1 MTYLNIASAELMS
14 VTNNSSDKKADTNRT
29 DGEVFFSTSDV
40 AVVATQLRAA
50 NTEYEALFS
59 NLGTQIYSTIRR
71 TASAADKYSIT
82 LQYITDAITAF
93 GQSFPD
99 NQKLACNKGC
109 HYCCYFPI
117 DTSQQVIDNL
127 VTHLKNNYC
136 EDEIET
142 LKEALRENITAR
154 KAPLYRAPCPFLD
167 SANACSIYHLRPLSC
182 RWFSSPDATLCEQSI
197 SDGRAIQ
204 QHPIHTRI
212 YQAASTAL
220 LADQKNATGSDQQLA
235 FIPTLLAQL

>member
-1 MTYLNIASAELMS
+1 MTSLNMASTEFIS
-14 VTNNSSDKKADTNRT
+14 VGNNMSDKTADTNKP

-59 NLGTQIYSTIRR
+59 NLGTQIYSTIRH

-99 NQKLACNKGC
+99 NHKLACDKGC
-109 HYCCYFPI
+109 HHCCYFPI
-117 DTSQQVIDNL
+117 DTSQQVIDSL
-127 VTHLKNNYC
+127 VLHLKSNYC
-136 EDEIET
+136 ENEIET
-142 LKEALRENITAR
+142 LKGALRENTTAR

-167 SANACSIYHLRPLSC
+167 AANACTIYHQRPLSC
-182 RWFSSPDATLCEQSI
+182 RWFSSPDAALCEQSI

-204 QHPIHTRI
+204 QLPIHTRI